1 MNQIF
6 RDLFK
11 LSYGTPN
18 QRQINVIVSSM
29 FGLDLSDESLEMT
42 IECLDNDI
50 TALKEKNAHDSY
62 SPDRAVAI
70 RTLDA
75 FRTAVYDALRE

>member
-1 MNQIF
+1 MDQIF
-6 RDLFK
+6 RELLK
-11 LSYGTPN
+11 HGTPK
-18 QRQINVIVSSM
+18 QRQINVIISPM

-50 TALKEKNAHDSY
+50 TALKKKNAHGSSY
-62 SPDRAVAI
+62 SQDRAIAI

>member
-1 MNQIF
+1 MKQIF